1 MRLHEENELF
11 NELVRSAAAAY
22 GLQNFQI
29 EKDYYVSLLLKR
41 LVSVFP
47 GVVFKGGTSLS
58 KCYDV
63 IKRFS
68 EDLDLSVPLGDNNKL
83 PRSEK
88 KKLKAAIEFVIE
100 DLGFSLLNPDQ
111 IRSGREF
118 NEYEIAYRKVFE
130 GDDEMSPHILVE
142 TNVAYKPFPF
152 EQLGVSN
159 YITKFV
165 MAAEGDE
172 AEKERFLDEYE
183 MRPFAA
189 NVQTI
194 DRTFLDKIFAICDY
208 YEKKESTRY
217 SRHLYDLHMIEG
229 SGFVDAA
236 GLKLLIP
243 EVIEIRRDGRDT
255 ASCQPGYELIKT
267 LNEIISADFY
277 KQDYNRNT
285 KTFLAEDV
293 SYEETIDSL
302 KKIIDSDFLP
312 TVIQI

>member
-1 MRLHEENELF
+1 MF

-29 EKDYYVSLLLKR
+29 EKDYYVSLLLKQ
-41 LVSVFP
+41 LVSNFP
-47 GVVFKGGTSLS
+47 SIVLKGGTSLS

-68 EDLDLSVPLGDNNKL
+68 EDLDLSVPLGDSKKL

-88 KKLKAAIEFVIE
+88 KKLKAAIESVIE

-118 NEYEIAYRKVFE
+118 NEYEIGYRKAFE
-130 GDDEMSPHILVE
+130 GDSEMSPHILVE
-142 TNVAYKPFPF
+142 TNVAFKPFPF

-165 MAAEGDE
+165 ITAEGDE
-172 AEKERFLDEYE
+172 SEKEQFMDEYG
-183 MRPFAA
+183 MRPFTA

-208 YEKKESTRY
+208 YEKKKALAIRGTC
-217 SRHLYDLHMIEG
+217 MI
-229 SGFVDAA
+229 F
-236 GLKLLIP
+236 I
-243 EVIEIRRDGRDT
+243 
-255 ASCQPGYELIKT
+255 
-267 LNEIISADFY
+267 
-277 KQDYNRNT
+277 
-285 KTFLAEDV
+285 
-293 SYEETIDSL
+293 
-302 KKIIDSDFLP
+302 
-312 TVIQI
+312 

>member
-11 NELVRSAAAAY
+11 IELIRSAAAAS

-29 EKDYYVSLLLKR
+29 EKDYYVSLFLKQ
-41 LVSVFP
+41 LVSTFP
-47 GVVFKGGTSLS
+47 GIVFKGGTSLS

-68 EDLDLSVPLGDNNKL
+68 EDLDLSVPLGESNKL

-88 KKLKAAIEFVIE
+88 KKLKTAIESVIQ
-100 DLGFSLLNPDQ
+100 DLGFALLNPEN

-118 NEYEIAYRKVFE
+118 NEYEIGYRKAFE
-130 GDDEMSPHILVE
+130 GDSEMSPHILVE
-142 TNVAYKPFPF
+142 TNVAYQPFPF
-152 EQLGVSN
+152 EQLEVSN

-165 MAAEGDE
+165 LSAEGDE
-172 AEKERFLDEYE
+172 AEKERFLDEYG
-183 MRPFAA
+183 MKPFAA

-217 SRHLYDLHMIEG
+217 SRHLYDLHMIVR
-229 SGFVDAA
+229 SGFVDTE
-236 GLKLLIP
+236 GLKRLVP

-255 ASCQPGYELIKT
+255 ASCRSGYELKKT
-267 LNEIISADFY
+267 LNEIIRTDFY
-277 KQDYNRNT
+277 KQDFNRNT
-285 KTFLAEDV
+285 KTFLSEDV
-293 SYEETIDSL
+293 SYIETIDSL

-312 TVIQI
+312 TII

>member
-11 NELVRSAAAAY
+11 NDLVRSAASAY

-29 EKDYYVSLLLKR
+29 EKDYYVSLLLKQ
-41 LVSVFP
+41 LVSIFP
-47 GVVFKGGTSLS
+47 GIVFKGGTSLS

-68 EDLDLSVPLGDNNKL
+68 EDLDLSVPLGKSNKL

-88 KKLKAAIEFVIE
+88 KKLKIAIESVIE
-100 DLGFSLLNPDQ
+100 DLGFSLLNPDE

-118 NEYEIAYRKVFE
+118 NEYEIAYRKVFASD
-130 GDDEMSPHILVE
+130 GEMSPHILVE

-152 EQLGVSN
+152 EQLGVGN
-159 YITKFV
+159 YITKFI
-165 MAAEGDE
+165 MDAEGDE
-172 AEKERFLDEYE
+172 AEKERFLEEYE
-183 MRPFAA
+183 MKPFAA

-208 YEKKESTRY
+208 YEKKESIRY
-217 SRHLYDLHMIEG
+217 SRHLYDLHMIWQ
-229 SGFVDAA
+229 SGLVNAEE
-236 GLKLLIP
+236 LKMLIP

-255 ASCQPGYELIKT
+255 ASCQLDYELKKT
-267 LNEIISADFY
+267 LNKIISTDFY

-293 SYEETIDSL
+293 SYEETTDSL
-302 KKIIDSDFLP
+302 KRIIDSDFLP
-312 TVIQI
+312 NVIKI

>member
-29 EKDYYVSLLLKR
+29 EKDYYVSLLLKQ
-41 LVSVFP
+41 LVSNFP
-47 GVVFKGGTSLS
+47 GIVFKGGTSLS

-68 EDLDLSVPLGDNNKL
+68 EDLDLSVPLGESNKL

-88 KKLKAAIEFVIE
+88 KKLKTAIESVIE
-100 DLGFSLLNPDQ
+100 DLGFALLNPEK

-118 NEYEIAYRKVFE
+118 NEYEIGYRKEFE
-130 GDDEMSPHILVE
+130 GDSEMSPHILVE
-142 TNVAYKPFPF
+142 TNVAYRPFPF
-152 EQLGVSN
+152 EQLEVSN

-165 MAAEGDE
+165 IAAEGDE
-172 AEKERFLDEYE
+172 AEKEQFMDEYE
-183 MRPFAA
+183 MRPFEA

-217 SRHLYDLHMIEG
+217 SRHLYDLHMIER
-229 SGFVDAA
+229 SGFVDPE
-236 GLKLLIP
+236 GLKMLIP

-255 ASCQPGYELIKT
+255 ASCQLGYELKKT
-267 LNEIISADFY
+267 LKEIIQTDFY

-302 KKIIDSDFLP
+302 KKISDSSFLP
-312 TVIQI
+312 NVIKI